1 MNYDESKVSKP
12 KVKKPKAPEPIK
24 LVDDSP
30 SWTVFLFLVVFVI
43 IGVSLA
49 TYIKRPSVTTPVDPA
64 AIEQVKPADPLEPGQ
79 SWKEPGSARDTFN
92 QNFNR

>member
-30 SWTVFLFLVVFVI
+30 GWGVFIGLVAFVA
-43 IGVSLA
+43 IGLMLA
-49 TYIKRPSVTTPVDPA
+49 MYIKRPSVTAPVDPA
-64 AIEQVKPADPLEPGQ
+64 AIEVPKDSAKPAPKSE
-79 SWKEPGSARDTFN
+79 SAQDIFDKGFGR
-92 QNFNR
+92 